1 MSTLLDE
8 ETVVLDA
15 LDFEPRCDCVNL
27 ETRQLCG
34 VAATH
39 WLRCTVCSQPVGM
52 ACEQHRA
59 RLDEADWTVTHT
71 VCGKSAPMCVLVE
84 AVPL

>member
-1 MSTLLDE
+1 MSTLLDTE
-8 ETVVLDA
+8 SDVLDA
-15 LDFEPRCDCVNL
+15 LDFDPRCDCVNL
-27 ETRQLCG
+27 ETRRTCG
-34 VAATH
+34 AAATH

-52 ACEQHRA
+52 ACELHRA
-59 RLDEADWTVTHT
+59 RLDGADWTVTHT